1 MQFGSEFVYLRDHP
15 DESEESVDEDEEVRA
30 FSKRRNSGQDDGK
43 TCMLDILDTAGQ
55 EEFSAMRDQYMRTG
69 NAYILIFDVTSRG
82 SLDQAGSIY
91 EWLLKIKG
99 ADHVPAVLCGNKID
113 LSASRQVTAEEGRQ
127 VAQRHGLPYLE
138 TSAKTGQNVEE
149 AFHEVIRQTQRD
161 GKNYKL
167 AMLGAGGV
175 GKSSLCVRFVQGDFV
190 EDYDPTIE
198 DSYRKLI
205 TVDDIPQ
212 DKLQKRNGKP
222 QKKAV
227 RTKTKTKK
235 KTKKSSGAVLSG
247 LGLFGRLLGGR
258 SAMRDSSDSSEEEQ
272 QQRNA
277 DSSDSSDGS
286 SSEEEQQQLENSLA
300 DTETGAAKRQ
310 KKIVKR
316 KKADGNVVLVSL
328 SCLENE
334 TTVMPRAPPSC
345 AECNAVLSHLSKIS
359 NGENGQ
365 PGGWHCHFCN
375 TRNDG
380 IEEKDIPTDGTV
392 EYVLAPAD
400 TPTDDP
406 SGASPGV
413 IPGAQGVVVLCVDVS
428 GSMGVTTR
436 VPQLQAEWKAMR
448 DKKAGKEY
456 VTRLECMTAAIARH
470 LERLELDT
478 PDRQVAI
485 VTFQSHVQL
494 FGDGRYPPTDVTGD
508 TLNSYD
514 GLISTG
520 RHLAEKFELQPIKD
534 SLATLKEKVCDL
546 SAGGTTALGPALA
559 VCAGV
564 VADKPRSEIILCTD
578 GAANVGVGDVKKDP
592 GFYKKIGDFARSHKI
607 VISIIG
613 IEGENVAL
621 EQVSAAAA
629 TSGGT
634 VNILHP
640 LELVRQIRQIAQN
653 NLVATDVRV
662 TLMVH
667 PALLV
672 ERNDQERKDGEV
684 SHRIEVD
691 VGNATKSTDM
701 TFSIRQR
708 ASNIDTNMAAFPAQ
722 AQISFTRKDGA
733 RCLRVITMETK
744 ATQNREDMEKNL
756 NIAVTGLA
764 AVQKTSAL
772 AEGGKNDHA
781 KVHLQNVERLLA
793 RGSVGDSQK
802 EEHYIFLEENR
813 ELAKELSEPRR
824 VFLGLPLL
832 RFPVGFHVKASLT
845 VLEAG
850 LRRVRYDFIAHTDTL
865 AEDLRLFFHNIGVEG
880 KDGILPRQH
889 PTRARTGFGN
899 TFRQVPTE
907 DIRHIGE
914 IYKPDFEMFGYSFEE
929 DLAIIEHE
937 KRDALKPNSSV
948 Q

>member
-1 MQFGSEFVYLRDHP
+1 MQFGSEFVYLRDHSE
-15 DESEESVDEDEEVRA
+15 ESEESVDEAEEARA
-30 FSKRRNSGQDDGK
+30 FSKRRHSGRDDGK

-69 NAYILIFDVTSRG
+69 NAFILIFDVTSRG

-91 EWLLKIKG
+91 EWLLRIKG
-99 ADHVPAVLCGNKID
+99 ADHVPAVLCGNKVD
-113 LSASRQVTAEEGRQ
+113 LSAAREVTTEEGRQ
-127 VAQRHGLPYLE
+127 VAQQHGLSYLE

-149 AFHEVIRQTQRD
+149 AFHDVIRQTPRD

-205 TVDDIPQ
+205 TVDGIPQ
-212 DKLQKRNGKP
+212 DKLQKKDGKGKKK
-222 QKKAV
+222 KKAV
-227 RTKTKTKK
+227 GMSSSTPAVRAKTKSKK
-235 KTKKSSGAVLSG
+235 KTSSSGA
-247 LGLFGRLLGGR
+247 LGLFGRLLGR
-258 SAMRDSSDSSEEEQ
+258 SADKNSSDSSDEEQQQEQTMGNEHSDSSDSSNSE
-272 QQRNA
+272 
-277 DSSDSSDGS
+277 
-286 SSEEEQQQLENSLA
+286 EEEQQQLANSLA
-300 DTETGAAKRQ
+300 DPESGAVNRQ

-316 KKADGNVVLVSL
+316 KKADGNVVLLSL
-328 SCLENE
+328 SCLEDE

-345 AECNAVLSHLSKIS
+345 AECNAVLSHLSKII
-359 NGENGQ
+359 NGEDGQ

-380 IEEKDIPTDGTV
+380 IEEKDIPTEGTA

-400 TPTDDP
+400 TCTNDLSGAG
-406 SGASPGV
+406 SGASPET
-413 IPGAQGVVVLCVDVS
+413 QGVVVLCVDVS
-428 GSMGVTTR
+428 GSMGVTTK

-478 PDRQVAI
+478 PNRQVAI

-514 GLISTG
+514 SLISTG
-520 RHLAEKFELQPIKD
+520 RDLAEKFELQPIKD
-534 SLATLKEKVCDL
+534 SLGTLKEKVSQL

-578 GAANVGVGDVKKDP
+578 GAANVGVGDVRKDP

-667 PALLV
+667 PALVV
-672 ERNDQERKDGEV
+672 ERNDQERNDGEV

-701 TFSIRQR
+701 TFTIRQR
-708 ASNIDTNMAAFPAQ
+708 ASNIDPNMAAFPAQ
-722 AQISFTRKDGA
+722 AQINFTRKDGA
-733 RCLRVITMETK
+733 RCLRIITMETK
-744 ATQNREDMEKNL
+744 ATQNREEMEKNL
-756 NIAVTGLA
+756 NVAVTGLA
-764 AVQKTSAL
+764 AVQRTSAL

-781 KVHLQNVERLLA
+781 KTHLQNVERLLA
-793 RGSVGDSQK
+793 RGSVGTSQK
-802 EEHYIFLEENR
+802 EEHFIFLEENR
-813 ELAKELSEPRR
+813 ELAKELSEQRR
-824 VFLGLPLL
+824 GPQTGASADQRFKNLYKKKHASVEQFLG
-832 RFPVGFHVKASLT
+832 GKKKGKAVKGRITDKKLNQQY
-845 VLEAG
+845 
-850 LRRVRYDFIAHTDTL
+850 YDY
-865 AEDLRLFFHNIGVEG
+865 EYQ
-880 KDGILPRQH
+880 P
-889 PTRARTGFGN
+889 
-899 TFRQVPTE
+899 
-907 DIRHIGE
+907 
-914 IYKPDFEMFGYSFEE
+914 EE
-929 DLAIIEHE
+929 EE
-937 KRDALKPNSSV
+937 
-948 Q
+948 

>member
-69 NAYILIFDVTSRG
+69 NAFILIFDVTSRG

-99 ADHVPAVLCGNKID
+99 ADHVPA
-113 LSASRQVTAEEGRQ
+113 
-127 VAQRHGLPYLE
+127 
-138 TSAKTGQNVEE
+138 
-149 AFHEVIRQTQRD
+149 
-161 GKNYKL
+161 
-167 AMLGAGGV
+167 
-175 GKSSLCVRFVQGDFV
+175 
-190 EDYDPTIE
+190 
-198 DSYRKLI
+198 
-205 TVDDIPQ
+205 
-212 DKLQKRNGKP
+212 
-222 QKKAV
+222 
-227 RTKTKTKK
+227 
-235 KTKKSSGAVLSG
+235 
-247 LGLFGRLLGGR
+247 
-258 SAMRDSSDSSEEEQ
+258 
-272 QQRNA
+272 
-277 DSSDSSDGS
+277 
-286 SSEEEQQQLENSLA
+286 
-300 DTETGAAKRQ
+300 
-310 KKIVKR
+310 
-316 KKADGNVVLVSL
+316 ADGNVVLVSL

-345 AECNAVLSHLSKIS
+345 AECNAVLSHLSKII

-380 IEEKDIPTDGTV
+380 IEEKDIPTEGTV

-456 VTRLECMTAAIARH
+456 VTRLECMTTAITRH

-485 VTFQSHVQL
+485 VTFQSQVQL

-508 TLNSYD
+508 TLISYD

-534 SLATLKEKVCDL
+534 SLGTLKEKVCDL

-592 GFYKKIGDFARSHKI
+592 GFYKK
-607 VISIIG
+607 
-613 IEGENVAL
+613 NVAL

-813 ELAKELSEPRR
+813 ELAKELSEQRR
-824 VFLGLPLL
+824 GPQTGASADQRFKNLYKKKHASVEQFLG
-832 RFPVGFHVKASLT
+832 GKKKGKAVKGRITDKKLNQQY
-845 VLEAG
+845 
-850 LRRVRYDFIAHTDTL
+850 YDY
-865 AEDLRLFFHNIGVEG
+865 EYQ
-880 KDGILPRQH
+880 P
-889 PTRARTGFGN
+889 
-899 TFRQVPTE
+899 
-907 DIRHIGE
+907 
-914 IYKPDFEMFGYSFEE
+914 EE
-929 DLAIIEHE
+929 EE
-937 KRDALKPNSSV
+937 
-948 Q
+948 

>member
-1 MQFGSEFVYLRDHP
+1 MQFGSEFVYLRNHSE
-15 DESEESVDEDEEVRA
+15 ESEESVDEDEEVRA
-30 FSKRRNSGQDDGK
+30 FSKRRGSGRDDGK

-69 NAYILIFDVTSRG
+69 NAFILIFDVTSRG

-91 EWLLKIKG
+91 QWLLRIKG
-99 ADHVPAVLCGNKID
+99 ADHVPAVLCGNKVD
-113 LSASRQVTAEEGRQ
+113 LSASRQVTSEEGRQ
-127 VAQRHGLPYLE
+127 VALQHGLPYLE

-149 AFHEVIRQTQRD
+149 AFHEVIRQTPRD

-175 GKSSLCVRFVQGDFV
+175 GKSSLCVRFVQGDFI

-205 TVDDIPQ
+205 TVDNIPQ
-212 DKLQKRNGKP
+212 DKLQKKDGKAKPKKKGKP
-222 QKKAV
+222 RSLPAARPKM
-227 RTKTKTKK
+227 RSKK
-235 KTKKSSGAVLSG
+235 KTSSSGA
-247 LGLFGRLLGGR
+247 LGLFGRLLGRG
-258 SAMRDSSDSSEEEQ
+258 SARDSSDSSEEEQ
-272 QQRNA
+272 QQQWNN
-277 DSSDSSDGS
+277 DSSDSSD
-286 SSEEEQQQLENSLA
+286 SEEEQLQLENSLA
-300 DTETGAAKRQ
+300 DQESGAANQQ
-310 KKIVKR
+310 KKMVKR
-316 KKADGNVVLVSL
+316 KKADGNVVLLSL

-334 TTVMPRAPPSC
+334 ATVMPRAPPSC
-345 AECNAVLSHLSKIS
+345 AECTAVLSNLSKII

-375 TRNDG
+375 TTNDG
-380 IEEKDIPTDGTV
+380 IEEKDIPAEGTV
-392 EYVLAPAD
+392 EYLLAPAD
-400 TPTDDP
+400 IPP
-406 SGASPGV
+406 GGADGDGAGVSPESR
-413 IPGAQGVVVLCVDVS
+413 GVVVLCVDVS
-428 GSMGVTTR
+428 GSMGVTTK

-485 VTFQSHVQL
+485 ATFQSHVQL

-520 RHLAEKFELQPIKD
+520 RDLAEKFELQPIKD
-534 SLATLKEKVCDL
+534 SLGTLKEKVSEL

-578 GAANVGVGDVKKDP
+578 GAANVGVGDVRKDP
-592 GFYKKIGDFARSHKI
+592 GFYKKIGDFARSHQI

-634 VNILHP
+634 VNVLHP
-640 LELVRQIRQIAQN
+640 LELVRQIRQIVQN

-667 PALLV
+667 PALV
-672 ERNDQERKDGEV
+672 VDRNDQERRDGEV

-708 ASNIDTNMAAFPAQ
+708 SSNIDVNMATFPAQ
-722 AQISFTRKDGA
+722 AQIYFTRKDGA
-733 RCLRVITMETK
+733 KCLRVITMETK

-756 NIAVTGLA
+756 NVAVTGLA

-781 KVHLQNVERLLA
+781 KAHLQNVERLLA
-793 RGSVGDSQK
+793 RGSVGADQK

-813 ELAKELSEPRR
+813 ELAQELSKERTGPQTGASADQRFKNLYKKKHAS
-824 VFLGLPLL
+824 VDQFLG
-832 RFPVGFHVKASLT
+832 GKKKGGAVKGRITDRKLNQQY
-845 VLEAG
+845 
-850 LRRVRYDFIAHTDTL
+850 YDY
-865 AEDLRLFFHNIGVEG
+865 EYQ
-880 KDGILPRQH
+880 P
-889 PTRARTGFGN
+889 
-899 TFRQVPTE
+899 
-907 DIRHIGE
+907 
-914 IYKPDFEMFGYSFEE
+914 EE
-929 DLAIIEHE
+929 EE
-937 KRDALKPNSSV
+937 
-948 Q
+948 